1 MILIHRGR
9 TLLPGDAARVPLIY
23 KPWLL
28 AYHFRFLVPRDQI
41 ARKLIMLEGVIDTGL
56 QEDVELLLH
65 SEGKCMLETQLIHWN
80 FLMLPCII
88 VAENCQE
95 KHS

>member
-1 MILIHRGR
+1 
-9 TLLPGDAARVPLIY
+9 
-23 KPWLL
+23 
-28 AYHFRFLVPRDQI
+28 
-41 ARKLIMLEGVIDTGL
+41 MLEGVIDTGL

-65 SEGKCMLETQLIHWN
+65 SEGKCMLETQLIHLN

>member
-1 MILIHRGR
+1 
-9 TLLPGDAARVPLIY
+9 
-23 KPWLL
+23 
-28 AYHFRFLVPRDQI
+28 
-41 ARKLIMLEGVIDTGL
+41 MLEGVIDTGL

-65 SEGKCMLETQLIHWN
+65 SEGKCVLETQLIHWS

-95 KHS
+95 KHSWHEKGIVTVSPDPSKMRAWVTPWGKPWQERC